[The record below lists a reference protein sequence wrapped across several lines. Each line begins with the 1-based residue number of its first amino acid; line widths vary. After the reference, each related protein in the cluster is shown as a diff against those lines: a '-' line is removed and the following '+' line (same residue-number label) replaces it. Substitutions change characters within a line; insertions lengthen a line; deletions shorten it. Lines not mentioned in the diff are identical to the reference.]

1 MNYELK
7 HNPWKGLDSYKETDR
22 IYGRDEE
29 IEILFSRIE
38 YNIQTVVYSRS
49 GIGKSSIINAGIFP
63 KARQAGMLP
72 VSIRLQ
78 HTTNKDFPTD
88 DYINQI
94 HQAIDNEL
102 AACGGVAEEL
112 APHKED
118 HEETLWELLHRYRFW
133 KSEEHTDQLV
143 PLLVFDQFEEIFTL
157 ERDHHR
163 VTGFFGQVA
172 DLLNGVMP
180 DYLSEGQGARSK
192 EQGANDGGVNR
203 KALFRGLREQARE
216 QGAGS
221 NYLTEDLFHI
231 VFTLREDY
239 LSYLERNTV
248 HIPSLKLNRYCLLPI
263 NEEQAASIIMDPC
276 PGLVDIDV
284 AKLIIEKITGE
295 TDFELDGRP
304 AIFVDSAI
312 LSLYLSRLYDKLPE
326 GEQKI
331 TAQLVNKFGDNI
343 IQDFYLEAIQQVS
356 PSSIE
361 YLEDNLLN
369 NEGRRENISV
379 YNAQHIG
386 HVTDQELTY
395 LGEEKRLLRRF
406 SYCGDMRLEFIHDI
420 MCPTIQ
426 YRRDLRQLLKAQEEG
441 RRKLMEEER
450 LKRERLEQKAKADR
464 RRYRNYLMVGCL
476 LLALGLGS
484 WLYTYYMDEMQCN
497 CYYESFIQVNGWPVG
512 VGPELSKE
520 EALTQSVS
528 YRLSKK
534 GHRSST
540 PFDEIEVMSSDGKLL
555 HNKMRTPL
563 VKQSEVSDQKAKAF
577 SNLLNNTKY
586 YKFSSI
592 QNSDTARVDKMEA
605 YDSKWHMLYV
615 VTYFKSVEDRDNT
628 DGAIESSYVWAVYT
642 DMKGAPLQ
650 VRDNGADRM
659 QVFYNAK
666 GQEERYMFFDE
677 SGAPKQNDLECFG
690 YRMHYDNENRV
701 DSVWTLDPFGE
712 IESLEVRTYSK
723 DVDTFTFY
731 DLNGKP
737 AIQKKLGYHQRT
749 EQKDQY
755 GNVVRK
761 EYYDTRRQLVDNSL
775 RPAVTVIT
783 FDELNRVIRTNDY
796 DNNNQ
801 PYTENPKYYAQRDY
815 AYIGDTREL
824 LSEIDYRWN
833 PRQKQMVNVK
843 SYAARLLGSVTE
855 YTNIDTEKNL
865 YRMMRVEQNEN
876 YEPVSI
882 SHYGKDDKPVF
893 DSIDFFHKHIIE
905 QRILPN
911 GQRIVVHRYYDVN
924 GKPFSDD
931 THRNYAIDSCLYSPR
946 NQLLS
951 RICYSS
957 DSVVVHSQGYEY
969 KDGIEMARFA
979 RGIHGQPIRCPQWE
993 HDGLSY
999 YKLLS
1004 VRSTGDALSYVK
1016 PISEYGCT
1024 SWAYDGQDPWGIAES
1039 RDQQFTTN
1047 RMGSNWK
1054 KETITIVYA
1063 DHIPMNARSVVYVHL
1078 TRHGAPADRMGL
1090 QDGDLLLSAGS
1101 WKYTANPS
1109 ATAAQDQ
1116 WRMIGKRPVQLTVGR
1131 YNQRN
1136 RSWKI
1141 LTFDV
1146 AAFSGDFGCEI
1157 YPVYYT
1163 DEEYKVYE
1171 KLLAL

>member
-1 MNYELK
+1 MSKKQN
-7 HNPWKGLDSYKETDR
+7 NPWKGLDSYKETDH

-38 YNIQTVVYSRS
+38 YNTQTIVYSRS

-63 KARQAGMLP
+63 KARQADMLP

-78 HTTNKDFPTD
+78 HTTNKDFPTAP
-88 DYINQI
+88 YIDQI
-94 HQAIDNEL
+94 YQAIDNEL
-102 AACGGVAEEL
+102 KACGGQAEEL
-112 APHKED
+112 VPHKEG
-118 HEETLWELLHRYRFW
+118 HVETLWEYLHRYRFW
-133 KSEEHTDQLV
+133 KSEEHTVRLI

-157 ERDHHR
+157 EKDHHR
-163 VTGFFGQVA
+163 VTGFFGEVA

-180 DYLSEGQGARSK
+180 DYLSNCESQ
-192 EQGANDGGVNR
+192 QVTVNDGVINR
-203 KALFRGLREQARE
+203 KALFRGLREQQRDNA
-216 QGAGS
+216 
-221 NYLTEDLFHI
+221 NYLTEDQFHL

-248 HIPSLKLNRYCLLPI
+248 HIPSLKNNRYCLLPI
-263 NEEQAASIIMDPC
+263 NEEQAASIIMEPC

-312 LSLYLSRLYDKLPE
+312 LSLYLSRLYDMLPE
-326 GEQKI
+326 GEDKI

-356 PSSIE
+356 QSSIE

-369 NEGRRENISV
+369 NEGRRENISL
-379 YNAQHIG
+379 YNAKHVG
-386 HVTDQELTY
+386 HVTDQELAY
-395 LGEEKRLLRRF
+395 LCEEKRLLRRF
-406 SYCGDMRLEFIHDI
+406 SYSGDMRLEYIHDI

-426 YRRDLRQLLKAQEEG
+426 YRRDIRQILKAQEEG
-441 RRKLMEEER
+441 RRRLMEEER
-450 LKRERLEQKAKADR
+450 RKREQLEQKAKADR
-464 RRYRNYLMVGCL
+464 RRYRNYLIAGCL
-476 LLALGLGS
+476 FLGLALGT
-484 WLYTYYMDEMQCN
+484 WLYSYYMDEMQCD

-512 VGPELSKE
+512 VGPEMSQK

-528 YRLSKK
+528 YKLSKK
-534 GHRSST
+534 GHRPGT
-540 PFDEIEVMSSDGKLL
+540 PFNQIEVMSSDGKLL

-563 VKQSEVSDQKAKAF
+563 VKQSEMSDQKAKAF
-577 SNLLNNTKY
+577 SELLNNTKY

-592 QNSDTARVDKMEA
+592 QNSDTARVDKLEA

-615 VTYFKSVEDRDNT
+615 ITYFKSIEDRDKT
-628 DGAIESSYVWAVYT
+628 DGTIESPYVWAVYT

-659 QVFYNAK
+659 QVFYNEK
-666 GQEERYMFFDE
+666 GQEERYMFFDD

-690 YRMHYDNENRV
+690 YRMHYDDENRV

-731 DLNGKP
+731 DLKGK
-737 AIQKKLGYHQRT
+737 ATVQKKLGYHRRI
-749 EQKDQY
+749 EKKDEY
-755 GNVVRK
+755 GNIVRK
-761 EYYDTRRQLVDNSL
+761 EYYDTNHQLVDKIL
-775 RPAVTVIT
+775 RPAITVIT
-783 FDELNRVIRTNDY
+783 FDKQNRVTRTNDY
-796 DNNNQ
+796 DNDNQ
-801 PYTENPKYYAQRDY
+801 PYIQNPKYYAQREY
-815 AYIGDTREL
+815 EYIGDTRDL
-824 LSEIDYRWN
+824 LREIDYRWN
-833 PRQKQMVNVK
+833 AKHRQMVKVK
-843 SYAARLLGSVTE
+843 SYIVRLLGSVTE
-855 YTNIDTEKNL
+855 YTTIDVEKNL
-865 YRMMRVEQNEN
+865 YRMIRVERDEN
-876 YEPVSI
+876 YEPVSF
-882 SHYGKDDKPVF
+882 SHYGKDDRPVF
-893 DSIDFFHKHIIE
+893 DSIDYFHKHIIE
-905 QRILPN
+905 QRTLSN

-924 GKPFSDD
+924 GKLFSDSD
-931 THRNYAIDSCLYSPR
+931 HRNYAIDSCIYSKR

-969 KDGIEMARFA
+969 KDGIEMARYA

-993 HDGLSY
+993 HDGLCY

-1004 VRSTGDALSYVK
+1004 VKSTSDALSYIK
-1016 PISEYGCT
+1016 PISEYGCV
-1024 SWAYDGQDPWGIAES
+1024 SWAYDGKDPWGIAES
-1039 RDQQFTTN
+1039 RDQQLTTN
-1047 RMGSNWK
+1047 RMGSTWK

-1063 DHIPMNARSVVYVHL
+1063 DHIPVNAHSVVYVHL
-1078 TRHGAPADRMGL
+1078 TRHSAPADRIGL
-1090 QDGDLLLSAGS
+1090 RDGDLLLSAGT
-1101 WKYTANPS
+1101 WNYTADPS
-1109 ATAAQDQ
+1109 AVAAQSQ
-1116 WRMIGKRPVQLTVGR
+1116 WNTIGKKTVQLTVGR

-1136 RSWKI
+1136 HSWKKI
-1141 LTFDV
+1141 TFDI
-1146 AAFSGDFGCEI
+1146 AAFNGDFGCEI